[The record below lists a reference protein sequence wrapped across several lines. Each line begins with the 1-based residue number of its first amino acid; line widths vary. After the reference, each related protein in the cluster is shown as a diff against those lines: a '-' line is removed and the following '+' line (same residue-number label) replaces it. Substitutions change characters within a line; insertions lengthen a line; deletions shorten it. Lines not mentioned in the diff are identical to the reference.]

1 MNGILMYTRITI
13 IDEGCKILYRKS
25 GMQDMDNRKVRKI
38 GMVSRNLRNTKEV
51 SSCSANRVRNDRCQM
66 QN

>member
-1 MNGILMYTRITI
+1 
-13 IDEGCKILYRKS
+13 
-25 GMQDMDNRKVRKI
+25 MQDMDNRKVRKI